1 MTLKGCD
8 YCCMKKWITKSEI
21 SKLLKTYSVRKDEF
35 QPVGESGYFFQSKM
49 IKGYT
54 IKISQ
59 ETIDAPDYF
68 RKTGRIIVSHSQS
81 NGKRVYVDVW
91 ERDRNGDLEFR
102 FRNLWNQPLSD
113 ADYIKDLEEENDQLL
128 QAGRKL
134 KEQLSAVQTYSGE
147 RNSSHKLIIDTD
159 IEEDKANLLKQLDD
173 LKGKYQKLKDDTFV
187 HNARGAGR
195 KPSPERLKSIEQV
208 KALLDSGCSD
218 QDVMTQ
224 LGISRATFYRYKK
237 SIRERQKKNKETL

>member
-1 MTLKGCD
+1 MK
-8 YCCMKKWITKSEI
+8 KKWITKSEI
-21 SKLLKTYSVRKDEF
+21 LKLLKTYSIRKDEF
-35 QPVGESGYFFQSKM
+35 QPVGESGYFFQSQI

-54 IKISQ
+54 IKITQ
-59 ETIDAPDYF
+59 ETIEAPDYF
-68 RKTGRIIVSHSQS
+68 RKTGRIIVSHTQS
-81 NGKRVYVDVW
+81 NGKRTYVDVW
-91 ERDRNGDLEFR
+91 ERDRNDNLQFH

-113 ADYIKDLEEENDQLL
+113 ADYIKELEEKNDQLL

-134 KEQLSAVQTYSGE
+134 QDQLSTIQTYSGE

-173 LKGKYQKLKDDTFV
+173 LKKKYQKLKDDTFV

-195 KPSPERLKSIEQV
+195 KPSKERLNAIELV
-208 KALLDSGCSD
+208 RTLIETGCSD
-218 QDVMTQ
+218 QDIMNQ

-237 SIRERQKKNKETL
+237 RINN

>member
-1 MTLKGCD
+1 MK
-8 YCCMKKWITKSEI
+8 KKWITKSEI
-21 SKLLKTYSVRKDEF
+21 LKLLKTYSIRKDEF
-35 QPVGESGYFFQSKM
+35 QPVGESGYFFQSQI

-54 IKISQ
+54 IKITQ
-59 ETIDAPDYF
+59 ETIEAPDYF
-68 RKTGRIIVSHSQS
+68 RKTGRIIVSHTQS
-81 NGKRVYVDVW
+81 NGKRTYVDVW
-91 ERDRNGDLEFR
+91 ERDRNDNLQFH

-113 ADYIKDLEEENDQLL
+113 ADYIKELEEKNDQLL

-134 KEQLSAVQTYSGE
+134 QDQLSTIQTYSGE

-173 LKGKYQKLKDDTFV
+173 LKKKYQKLKDDTFV

-195 KPSPERLKSIEQV
+195 KPSKERLNAIELV
-208 KALLDSGCSD
+208 KTLIETGCSD
-218 QDVMTQ
+218 QDIMNQ

-237 SIRERQKKNKETL
+237 SINN

>member
-1 MTLKGCD
+1 MVMEMI
-8 YCCMKKWITKSEI
+8 CMKKKWITKSEI
-21 SKLLKTYSVRKDEF
+21 SKILKTYSIRKDEF
-35 QPVGESGYFFQSKM
+35 QPVGKSGYFFQSQI

-54 IKISQ
+54 INISQ

-68 RKTGRIIVSHSQS
+68 RKTGRIIVSHAQS
-81 NGKRVYVDVW
+81 NGKRTYVDVW
-91 ERDRNGDLEFR
+91 ERDRSDNLQFR

-113 ADYIKDLEEENDQLL
+113 ADYIKELEEKNEQLL

-134 KEQLSAVQTYSGE
+134 QEQLFIIQTDSCE
-147 RNSSHKLIIDTD
+147 QNNSHKLITDTYL
-159 IEEDKANLLKQLDD
+159 EEDRANLLKQIDD
-173 LKGKYQKLKDDTFV
+173 LKDKYQKLKDDTFV

-208 KALLDSGCSD
+208 KVLLDSGCSD
-218 QDVMTQ
+218 QDIMTQ

-237 SIRERQKKNKETL
+237 SIREMQKKE

>member
-59 ETIDAPDYF
+59 ETIDALDYF
-68 RKTGRIIVSHSQS
+68 RKTGRIIVSHTQS
-81 NGKRVYVDVW
+81 NGKRTYVDVW
-91 ERDRNGDLEFR
+91 ERDRNDNLQFR
-102 FRNLWNQPLSD
+102 FRNLWNQQLSD
-113 ADYIKDLEEENDQLL
+113 ADYIKELEEKNDQLL

-134 KEQLSAVQTYSGE
+134 QDQLSTIQHE
-147 RNSSHKLIIDTD
+147 RINSQELIVDTND
-159 IEEDKANLLKQLDD
+159 KEGVLYLRNQINELEEE
-173 LKGKYQKLKDDTFV
+173 YQKLKNDTNI

-195 KPSPERLKSIEQV
+195 KPSKERLNAINQV
-208 KALLDSGCSD
+208 KSLIESGCSD
-218 QDVMTQ
+218 QDIMNQ

-237 SIRERQKKNKETL
+237 NIKI